1 MNVVATV
8 CDLSTVNLKVLR
20 TMGAT
25 TREPFFSC
33 YGHEIVSI
41 LDPPH
46 LLKCT
51 RNLFMKYDIECS
63 AEFHSN
69 DNPVRGR

>member
-8 CDLSTVNLKVLR
+8 CDLCTVNLKVLR

-25 TREPFFSC
+25 TRDPFFSFD
-33 YGHEIVSI
+33 GHEIVAI

-51 RNLFMKYDIECS
+51 RNLFMKHNVQCTTDIEC
-63 AEFHSN
+63 N
-69 DNPVRGR
+69 DYPVKGM